1 MLYSHSFFVLFCFL
15 WKKPRDP
22 PIDSAWRSSIGRDS
36 RACLIRR
43 NGQKLL
49 DEDVMERRGRK
60 WLQHSIRRKRMEL
73 TNFPLPAL
81 SRTFRRKSDTAI
93 STSSSALLLLL
104 LLLGAY
110 SNDFRVLYNSFPLI
124 LFLSSF
130 LFHVR
135 HTHTES
141 QRKNKVIDD
150 SKLDLVL
157 FIVIYLLWW
166 LFVSFSYFLA
176 HILHVDDR
184 HGWWHA
190 RFSVPKK
197 NIIIKWE
204 IRWWWG
210 EGTSDER
217 WDNRKALRV
226 GSIGATRRAGT
237 LVLFL
242 LFVPKNCVYAR
253 EREKD
258 SMARQFR
265 VPSENRRT
273 EYNWHITI
281 FSARH
286 QYLYQ
291 KRGIQDARD
300 IYMHNMEESSSREW

>member
-135 HTHTES
+135 HTHTVS

-197 NIIIKWE
+197 KYNNKMGNKMMVGRGNKWRE
-204 IRWWWG
+204 MRQQKSV
-210 EGTSDER
+210 TC
-217 WDNRKALRV
+217 RV
-226 GSIGATRRAGT
+226 DRGDTESRDIG
-237 LVLFL
+237 VI
-242 LFVPKNCVYAR
+242 FVVCSKELCICER
-253 EREKD
+253 ERE
-258 SMARQFR
+258 
-265 VPSENRRT
+265 
-273 EYNWHITI
+273 
-281 FSARH
+281 
-286 QYLYQ
+286 
-291 KRGIQDARD
+291 G
-300 IYMHNMEESSSREW
+300 

>member
-93 STSSSALLLLL
+93 STSSSALLLL